1 MKPARGTVREAGEW
15 IQHRGREARGQ
26 IYLSSN
32 STKGA
37 KKHLVDSFQ
46 IDKVIWIVN
55 KHKVSRLD
63 V

>member
-1 MKPARGTVREAGEW
+1 MDPWGAKENDVKPARGVVREAGEW

-37 KKHLVDSFQ
+37 E
-46 IDKVIWIVN
+46 N
-55 KHKVSRLD
+55 T
-63 V
+63 